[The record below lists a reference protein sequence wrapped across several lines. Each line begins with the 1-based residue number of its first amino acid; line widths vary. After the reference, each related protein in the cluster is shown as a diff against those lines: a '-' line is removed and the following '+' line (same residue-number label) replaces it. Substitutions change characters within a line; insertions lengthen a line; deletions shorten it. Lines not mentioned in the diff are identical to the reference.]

1 MLRIW
6 RKDAIKLRRKTPSC
20 VKNSQK
26 PETASQIQQY
36 WCPRRCVFFDSSI
49 PLNGLITILKVAAS
63 SELMHHLSLTKD
75 ALDKFN
81 RLVFSN
87 SQGTNRAES
96 TLSEHAVLPSAS
108 YHPGSATPSSFAS
121 PNSLSRNDN
130 RSRRRKELYV
140 DDSHPPHSPQSP
152 STSVTSPGLA
162 SDTNDVCCGGI
173 FDCDEFCGGEEEQPN
188 STQRET
194 SGLRSTNH
202 DP

>member
-1 MLRIW
+1 
-6 RKDAIKLRRKTPSC
+6 
-20 VKNSQK
+20 
-26 PETASQIQQY
+26 
-36 WCPRRCVFFDSSI
+36 
-49 PLNGLITILKVAAS
+49 
-63 SELMHHLSLTKD
+63 MHHLSLTKD

-87 SQGTNRAES
+87 YQDTNRAES
-96 TLSEHAVLPSAS
+96 PLSEHAVLPPGTH
-108 YHPGSATPSSFAS
+108 HPGSATPSSFAS

-140 DDSHPPHSPQSP
+140 DDSHPPYSPQSP
-152 STSVTSPGLA
+152 STSVTSHGPP

-173 FDCDEFCGGEEEQPN
+173 FDCDGFCGGEEDL
-188 STQRET
+188 TQRET

>member
-1 MLRIW
+1 M
-6 RKDAIKLRRKTPSC
+6 PSY

-26 PETASQIQQY
+26 PETASSMQRY
-36 WCPRRCVFFDSSI
+36 WCPRQCVFFDSSI
-49 PLNGLITILKVAAS
+49 PLNGLITIFKAAAS

-96 TLSEHAVLPSAS
+96 PLSEHAVLPSAS
-108 YHPGSATPSSFAS
+108 YHPDSATPSSFAS
-121 PNSLSRNDN
+121 SNFILRNDN

-140 DDSHPPHSPQSP
+140 DDSHPPYSPQSP
-152 STSVTSPGLA
+152 STSVTSHGPA
-162 SDTNDVCCGGI
+162 SDANDVCCGGI
-173 FDCDEFCGGEEEQPN
+173 FDCDGFCSGEEEQPDL
-188 STQRET
+188 TQRET